1 MKHVQKLPK
10 NAGDSVLLG
19 TVLAIGIQPEL
30 NQVFVSFD
38 CNGELVTYSMDNA
51 DIANN
56 LYQKLRDRIIDSD
69 LFSSHYKF
77 VGLTQRDDL
86 RCEVQDNKKIRI
98 MPANNPGDYV
108 DFSIDP
114 TKTAEAPWWN
124 VYHDFFLKSNSGL
137 KSQWRHQILWPKN
150 SEKNLKL

>member
-19 TVLAIGIQPEL
+19 TVLAFGVQPEL

-51 DIANN
+51 DIAAH
-56 LYQKLRDRIIDSD
+56 LYQRLYQRIIDNAD
-69 LFSSHYKF
+69 LLSGNYKF
-77 VGLTQRDDL
+77 NDLAEREDL
-86 RCEVQDNKKIRI
+86 RCEVQDNKQIRI
-98 MPANNPGDYV
+98 MSANHPGDYV

-114 TKTAEAPWWN
+114 TKPAEAPW
-124 VYHDFFLKSNSGL
+124 
-137 KSQWRHQILWPKN
+137 
-150 SEKNLKL
+150 